1 MAENMDDWFDELD
14 PQEGAA
20 EPAGDSNQPPAWAS
34 FLETR
39 DRYERFESIV
49 RHWFLDQSMGVVI
62 SDGIVRVKSDSHHVS
77 QFGLSNVARICAD
90 APDDTW
96 PHVVAEHFEQLFRIH
111 NQHRDLKTSIGGWP
125 EIRPLLVARLWEPS
139 SLAETRD
146 SMVWREDI
154 PGLITTIALN
164 LNDHIRGITREEAA
178 QWSRSDETLFETAI
192 DNVEAMTHVEISPID
207 PSEPDGIHSIFAE
220 SVFVA
225 ARALRFERFTK
236 VHGTHGSLVSLPV
249 RHAML
254 AVPVSEPDRIVPSLG
269 SLITLTRQLEQQGP
283 GPVTS
288 KVYWWRNRVWQEV
301 RYELR
306 GDQLE
311 IAPPEELVDIIEG
324 R

>member
-1 MAENMDDWFDELD
+1 
-14 PQEGAA
+14 
-20 EPAGDSNQPPAWAS
+20 
-34 FLETR
+34 
-39 DRYERFESIV
+39 
-49 RHWFLDQSMGVVI
+49 
-62 SDGIVRVKSDSHHVS
+62 
-77 QFGLSNVARICAD
+77 
-90 APDDTW
+90 
-96 PHVVAEHFEQLFRIH
+96 
-111 NQHRDLKTSIGGWP
+111 
-125 EIRPLLVARLWEPS
+125 
-139 SLAETRD
+139 
-146 SMVWREDI
+146 
-154 PGLITTIALN
+154 
-164 LNDHIRGITREEAA
+164 
-178 QWSRSDETLFETAI
+178 
-192 DNVEAMTHVEISPID
+192 MTHVEISPID